1 MSTKAAKIKKIV
13 TGVVIA
19 LVLCALIVFGF
30 HFSCRL
36 KAKGQ
41 DNYHYSRNVVVVNND
56 IQA

>member
-1 MSTKAAKIKKIV
+1 MNLLT
-13 TGVVIA
+13 TLLIA

-41 DNYHYSRNVVVVNND
+41 DNYHYSRNVVVVNNN